1 MGCNATA
8 TSAPVDSRHKKC
20 NFVWVDVDGPE
31 ALEKGEKCEINWNYT
46 EFFTPVPSDDE
57 EGEEDEDDHWDED
70 DIDEDDEDGVHNDAD
85 DNNNEDDVIGTDAG
99 MIEGEDDYF
108 GLIDYYCDG
117 FVDDDFDGVDLF
129 D

>member
-1 MGCNATA
+1 MRTTTGTKTTSTKMLKMASTTMPLAT
-8 TSAPVDSRHKKC
+8 
-20 NFVWVDVDGPE
+20 
-31 ALEKGEKCEINWNYT
+31 
-46 EFFTPVPSDDE
+46 TPKY
-57 EGEEDEDDHWDED
+57 
-70 DIDEDDEDGVHNDAD
+70 
-85 DNNNEDDVIGTDAG
+85 DVIGTDGWG